1 LRNDHGTGFCILLQ
15 QFGNG
20 GFKRVQFADP
30 LARGGRACR
39 GGQVLGNGSTP
50 DVQVTR
56 DLTHRPVFG
65 KMEAMNGVDL
75 LAVQHG
81 LSATYKAE
89 ASDAIG
95 MFLSRR
101 IGLRRN

>member
-1 LRNDHGTGFCILLQ
+1 MVALNGSSLLVRCRCS
-15 QFGNG
+15 GC
-20 GFKRVQFADP
+20 V
-30 LARGGRACR
+30 CR
-39 GGQVLGNGSTP
+39 GSQILGDGSAT

-65 KMEAMNGVDL
+65 EMEAMNGVDL

-81 LSATYKAE
+81 LPAPYKAE

-101 IGLRRN
+101 IGPRRN